1 MKMTRLCWLC
11 LNETSN
17 YLIFLRVCELA
28 NHCCV
33 MKNDKGFDIRID
45 MRENT
50 VLIHAIRKCLLSRKM
65 IDRIGNDYG
74 ANENICTFRIYKL
87 YIFI

>member
-1 MKMTRLCWLC
+1 MRD
-11 LNETSN
+11 
-17 YLIFLRVCELA
+17 CELA

-87 YIFI
+87 